1 MRSGRTSALVT
12 LSVGGAA
19 ALAAWGLLVWEL
31 LSWESP
37 RVAVTPPLAGTV
49 LPRVEVVRVRAELPS
64 ASMAAHPDGDEHAAG
79 AHAASAHAQTAA
91 ASAAQTAAMSAPA
104 AQRRLDDL
112 LATVHAQVDAVREP
126 VRARTTGTAP
136 PRIPLPQDVV
146 TCGGLRARD
155 VTRVAYLIDCSARSE
170 SHVPA
175 MVDAVMRSAARL
187 GDAQSFVVV
196 ACRKDWAEV
205 APPGAMR
212 RGGGAFGSSV
222 AADLRAWL
230 RDNTSPGGPP
240 QIYAGIEAAMASRP
254 DLVVLVSAGLANPGD
269 ADDVR
274 DAALAAVERAN
285 PRDARTGERRA
296 RIMTLVAGGQDPR
309 GVMASIAS
317 AHARGTALHGVLG
330 GATPGLAVRSA
341 TDPSDPGAAA
351 GAPARDTSGTG
362 GLERA
367 ADSDAR
373 MVEAMRR
380 ALADPSDPA
389 SARALLEAA
398 VLAESMGWPREHV
411 TRLATAAMRRADA
424 LGLDQMAADAAQ
436 LAARTSEGTPQ

>member
-1 MRSGRTSALVT
+1 VRPGRTSALVT

-19 ALAAWGLLVWEL
+19 AVAAWGLLVWEL
-31 LSWESP
+31 LAWEAP
-37 RVAVTPPLAGTV
+37 RVSVTPPLAGTV
-49 LPRVEVVRVRAELPS
+49 LPRVEVVRVRAELP
-64 ASMAAHPDGDEHAAG
+64 AAATAQAA
-79 AHAASAHAQTAA
+79 AASAQATAAPAAQTAA
-91 ASAAQTAAMSAPA
+91 ASAPA
-104 AQRRLDDL
+104 AQRRLEEL

-170 SHVPA
+170 PHIA
-175 MVDAVMRSAARL
+175 DMVDAVMRSAARL

-212 RGGGAFGSSV
+212 RGGAAFGSSV

-230 RDNTSPGGPP
+230 RDNASPGGSP

-285 PRDARTGERRA
+285 PRDARTGARRA

-309 GVMASIAS
+309 GVMSSIAS
-317 AHARGTALHGVLG
+317 AHARGAALHGVLD
-330 GATPGLAVRSA
+330 GAAPGLAGRHV
-341 TDPSDPGAAA
+341 TPPSDTGAAA
-351 GAPARDTSGTG
+351 GPPGRDTSG
-362 GLERA
+362 A
-367 ADSDAR
+367 AGVADDLDAR
-373 MVEAMRR
+373 MVEAVRR

-398 VLAESMGWPREHV
+398 VLADSMGWPRDHV
-411 TRLATAAMRRADA
+411 ARLATAAMRRADA
-424 LGLDQMAADAAQ
+424 LGLDQMAADAAR
-436 LAARTSEGTPQ
+436 LAAQAREGTPQ